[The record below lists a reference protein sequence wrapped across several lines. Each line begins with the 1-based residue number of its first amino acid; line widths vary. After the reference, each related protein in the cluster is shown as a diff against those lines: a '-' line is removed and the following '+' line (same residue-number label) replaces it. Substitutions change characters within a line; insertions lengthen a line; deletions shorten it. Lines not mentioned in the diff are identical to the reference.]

1 MKEKNISVVI
11 PVHNE
16 ACNLARVLADFE
28 SASIEPLEIIVV
40 DDGSTDESAG
50 ISRVKGVTLIS
61 HPYRMGNGASIKTGI
76 RQAKGEVIVFMDGD
90 GQHHPADIPR
100 LLEHIDKYDMVV
112 GSRGKNSSSLSRRI
126 ANSIYNRLASYVTD
140 FKIEDLTSGF
150 RAIKKDIAKRFIY
163 LLPNGFS
170 YPTTITLAL
179 LKTGRSIKYVPI
191 TVLTRQGKSKI
202 NTLSDGF
209 NFFLIIAKIATLF
222 SPFKIFLP
230 VSAFFLLLGI
240 GYYSY
245 TFFAFH
251 RFTNM
256 SVLLITTSVIIF
268 MLGLISEQ
276 VAQLRLIHSEDNS

>member
-1 MKEKNISVVI
+1 MEEKNISVVI

-16 ACNLARVLADFE
+16 AANLGRLLADFE
-28 SASIEPLEIIVV
+28 SVSIKPFEIIVV
-40 DDGSTDESAG
+40 DDGSTDASAD
-50 ISRVKGVTLIS
+50 ISRVKGVTLIK

-76 RQAKGEVIVFMDGD
+76 RQAKGEVLVFMDGD
-90 GQHHPADIPR
+90 GQHDPGEIPR

-112 GSRGKNSSSLSRRI
+112 GSRSKGASSLFRRI

-140 FKIEDLTSGF
+140 FKVEDLTSGF
-150 RAIKKDIAKRFIY
+150 RAIKRDTAKRFIY

-202 NTLSDGF
+202 NALSDGF

-230 VSAFFLLLGI
+230 VSVFFLLLGI

-276 VAQLRLIHSEDNS
+276 VAQLRLIHSEDNN

>member
-1 MKEKNISVVI
+1 
-11 PVHNE
+11 
-16 ACNLARVLADFE
+16 
-28 SASIEPLEIIVV
+28 
-40 DDGSTDESAG
+40 
-50 ISRVKGVTLIS
+50 
-61 HPYRMGNGASIKTGI
+61 
-76 RQAKGEVIVFMDGD
+76 
-90 GQHHPADIPR
+90 
-100 LLEHIDKYDMVV
+100 
-112 GSRGKNSSSLSRRI
+112 
-126 ANSIYNRLASYVTD
+126 LASYVTD

-191 TVLTRQGKSKI
+191 TALTRQGKSKI
-202 NTLSDGF
+202 NTFSDGF
-209 NFFLIIAKIATLF
+209 NFLLIIAKIATLF

-230 VSAFFLLLGI
+230 VSAFFFFLGI

-256 SVLLITTSVIIF
+256 SVLLITTGVIIF

-276 VAQLRLIHSEDNS
+276 VAQLRLIRSEDGN

>member
-1 MKEKNISVVI
+1 MKNINVII

-16 ACNLARVLADFE
+16 AANLARVLADFE
-28 SASIEPLEIIVV
+28 SISIKPLEIIIV
-40 DDGSTDESAG
+40 DDGSDDGSAD
-50 ISRVKGVTLIS
+50 IAKVKGVTLIK

-76 RQAKGEVIVFMDGD
+76 RQAKGEVLVFMDGD
-90 GQHHPADIPR
+90 GQHAPADIPR

-112 GSRGKNSSSLSRRI
+112 GSRSRNSFSLSRRI

-150 RAIKKDIAKRFIY
+150 RAIKKDTAGRLMY

-191 TVLTRQGKSKI
+191 TALVRQGKSKI

-256 SVLLITTSVIIF
+256 SVLLITTGVIIF

-276 VAQLRLIHSEDNS
+276 VAQLRLIRSEDSN